1 MLLAVL
7 IDRPRSVRFDT
18 QGERGAKDL
27 ERMGVFWSELFGC
40 GKKHLRPSFY
50 FRVVRAFREKRD

>member
-18 QGERGAKDL
+18 RGERGAKDL

-50 FRVVRAFREKRD
+50 LPK